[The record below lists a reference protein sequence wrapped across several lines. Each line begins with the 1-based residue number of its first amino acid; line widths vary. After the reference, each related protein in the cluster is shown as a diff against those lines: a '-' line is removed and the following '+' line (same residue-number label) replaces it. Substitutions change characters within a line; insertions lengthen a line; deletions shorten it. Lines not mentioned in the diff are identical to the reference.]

1 MVTALGNVS
10 GWMWRHRLKLIA
22 LVLVLAILAPRPAS
36 SQIFSPVVAIIVAAL
51 NSINQAL
58 TSVFG
63 GALDVMNQTLS
74 TIQGLFQAVQDLY
87 QKVVY
92 PQALIDRAR
101 GLVGQVMGMYNQIKT
116 ISQVAVHSA
125 TLASPK
131 RLEQTLLSRNP
142 LNIGSVSSQYQ
153 SVYQP
158 LPPATDA
165 SPELRDVIDMTD
177 AASQAALK
185 RAIAIDAIAD
195 QELQAAERLLVELQ
209 VAAPGTAPMIDAQ
222 ASAWLV
228 RAHAYTQTALAESMR
243 LRAIDL
249 ANVGAEMKSNAK
261 HGVITRQQLEMM
273 LERR

>member
-22 LVLVLAILAPRPAS
+22 PVLVLAILAPRPAS

-51 NSINQAL
+51 NSINQSL
-58 TSVFG
+58 TSVIG

-92 PQALIDRAR
+92 PEALIDRAR
-101 GLVGQVMGMYNQIKT
+101 GLVGQVMGMYNQIKR

-165 SPELRDVIDMTD
+165 SPELRDIIDMTD
-177 AASQAALK
+177 AASQASMK

-195 QELQAAERLLVELQ
+195 QELQAADRFMTELQ
-209 VAAPGTAPMIDAQ
+209 VAAPGTAPMIEAQ

-228 RAHAYTQTALAESMR
+228 RSHAYTQAALAESMR

-249 ANVGAEMKSNAK
+249 ANVGAEMKSNAR

-273 LERR
+273 MERR

>member
-1 MVTALGNVS
+1 MPKALQNVS
-10 GWMWRHRLKLIA
+10 GWMWRHRLKIIA
-22 LVLVLAILAPRPAS
+22 LVLVLSILAPKPAPA
-36 SQIFSPVVAIIVAAL
+36 QIFSPVVAIIVSAL
-51 NSINQAL
+51 TSINQAL
-58 TSVFG
+58 TSVIG
-63 GALDVMNQTLS
+63 GALDIMNQTLS

-273 LERR
+273 MERR